1 MIIEGS
7 SKAGTMNYQGIG
19 AVTVDPNTGNSV
31 GYWIDNFRGM
41 FEGKGKEE
49 GNKVVMEWSGNMGK
63 SKRITEKVGP
73 DKMKITVEMPGAD
86 GKMMTVS
93 GEMTRVKKTN

>member
-1 MIIEGS
+1 
-7 SKAGTMNYQGIG
+7 
-19 AVTVDPNTGNSV
+19 
-31 GYWIDNFRGM
+31 M

-63 SKRITEKVGP
+63 STRIMEKVGP

-86 GKMMTVS
+86 GKMTTVS
-93 GEMTRVKKTN
+93 GEMTRIKKTK